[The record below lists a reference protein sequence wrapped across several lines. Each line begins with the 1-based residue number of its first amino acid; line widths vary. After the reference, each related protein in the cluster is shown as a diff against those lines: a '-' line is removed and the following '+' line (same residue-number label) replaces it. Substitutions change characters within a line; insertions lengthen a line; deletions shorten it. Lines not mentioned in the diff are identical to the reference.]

1 MKKIIIIFIF
11 CLAFSHSAF
20 ATSGA
25 CSSHGGVSCASG
37 PDRDGSVICNDG
49 WADSSVSYSSMSM
62 CHTQSSCPTYLPQSD
77 YNSLVN
83 SYNGII
89 QEAQQK
95 MQASSKSRQSLC
107 ISANTQEYR
116 RAQDNYA
123 SCMNNKA
130 GLHNLYLQRSGPGTD
145 RSLEVNCG
153 SAPSVSTSSCND
165 MTSATDL
172 EYLKIISE
180 TQREIAC
187 LKVLPA
193 QKPGTNFESEIAKI
207 AEDVRNYTPEQSQ
220 KSEEEICKHDR
231 ELAKNDPAGFAE
243 YKKNLEILG
252 IPLTNCSTNVVSKK
266 DASLENFFED
276 APTTTQ
282 QTVVSTPTPK
292 VTFWNRVGNV
302 FKKLKF
308 W

>member
-11 CLAFSHSAF
+11 CLTFGHSAF

-49 WADSSVSYSSMSM
+49 WTDSSVSYASMSM
-62 CHTQSSCPTYLPQSD
+62 CHTQSSCPTYLPQND

-89 QEAQQK
+89 KEAQQK
-95 MQASSKSRQSLC
+95 MQASNKSRQSLC

-116 RAQDNYA
+116 RAQDSYA
-123 SCMNNKA
+123 SCMNYKA

-165 MTSATDL
+165 MTSDTDL

-187 LKVLPA
+187 LKVLPVLKSSTA
-193 QKPGTNFESEIAKI
+193 IKSEIAQI
-207 AEDVRNYTPEQSQ
+207 ADDVRNQTPEQSR
-220 KSEEEICKHDR
+220 KSKEEICKHDK

-252 IPLTNCSTNVVSKK
+252 IPLTDCSTNVTSKK
-266 DASLENFFED
+266 DTSFDNLFED
-276 APTTTQ
+276 IPTSTQ
-282 QTVVSTPTPK
+282 QVVVSTPTPK
-292 VTFWNRVGNV
+292 PTFWNRIGNV